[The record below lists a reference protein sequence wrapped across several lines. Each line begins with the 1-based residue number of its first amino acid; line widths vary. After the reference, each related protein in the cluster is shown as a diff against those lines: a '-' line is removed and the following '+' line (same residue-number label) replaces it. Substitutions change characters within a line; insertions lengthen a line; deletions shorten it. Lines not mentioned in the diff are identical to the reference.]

1 MALDWVKEKELKE
14 KATEL
19 RDEAEG
25 LLKTVDSEKR
35 NLTDKEQERFN
46 AIEEE
51 HQRIAAQIENANR
64 LGGFNDSLNIDA
76 RTMDDIGRDTQ
87 PGNDLADQPI
97 SNRIT
102 IPVENRFRYGSLK
115 AYSGPKAEEKAY
127 IAGRFFLGTL
137 CKHEASAKWCAENGI
152 NVKFRNALSGSDNA
166 LGGFLVPTEMEQAI
180 IDLRELYGVFRRE
193 ARQVPMASDTKNHA
207 RRTSGL
213 TAFFSGDNEG
223 LTESEKSWDNVQ
235 LIAKKLH
242 CLTKYSTE
250 ISEDSIISIGD
261 DLTQEIAYAFSLK
274 EDQCGFLGDGSSTYG
289 GIVGIVNALLAGS
302 VHSAASG
309 NTGFETLDLTDFET
323 AVGKLKE
330 YPGIQPK
337 WYISKAGYWASMA
350 RLADAA
356 GGQTSEHVA
365 NGPPQRVFLGYPVV
379 ISQVLNKTLGVD
391 ADAPKAIF
399 GDLRMGVAFG
409 NRRGISVMV
418 SEHRYFENDQIG
430 IKGTQRFDLNVH
442 EKGTATEAGAIVV
455 LKSAAS

>member
-14 KATEL
+14 QASDL
-19 RDEAEG
+19 RDEAEQII
-25 LLKTVDSEKR
+25 KAADAEKR
-35 NLTDKEQERFN
+35 GLSEDEQQRFDE
-46 AIEEE
+46 IENE
-51 HQRIAAQIENANR
+51 HNRITAQIENASKVAGMGNF
-64 LGGFNDSLNIDA
+64 G
-76 RTMDDIGRDTQ
+76 DIGRDQQ
-87 PGNDLADQPI
+87 PGNNLVDLPA
-97 SNRIT
+97 SERIN
-102 IPVENRFRYGSLK
+102 IPVANRFRYGSLK

-137 CKHEASAKWCAENGI
+137 CQHKASADWCVQNGI
-152 NVKFRNALSGSDNA
+152 DIRGALSGNDNA
-166 LGGFLVPTEMEQAI
+166 LGGYLVPTEMEQAI

-213 TAFFSGDNEG
+213 TAYFSGDNEG

-235 LIAKKLH
+235 LVAKKLH

-250 ISEDSIISIGD
+250 IAEDAIISIGD
-261 DLTQEIAYAFSLK
+261 DLTREIAYAFSLK
-274 EDQCGFLGDGSSTYG
+274 EDQCGFLGDGTSTYG
-289 GIVGIVNALLAGS
+289 GIIGVVNALNAGS
-302 VHSAASG
+302 VRSAASG
-309 NTGFETLDLTDFET
+309 NTGFETLDLTDFE
-323 AVGKLKE
+323 AVVGALPE

-337 WYISKAGYWASMA
+337 WYVSKAGYWASMA
-350 RLADAA
+350 RLMDAT

-379 ISQVLNKTLGVD
+379 ISQVLNSTLGAD

-442 EKGTATEAGAIVV
+442 EKGTASEAGAIIV